1 MPNLSVK
8 HVPENVVA
16 KLRERAARNHRSL
29 QGELLALV
37 CAAAEGAPE
46 RLAGSEGVETAGGAK
61 TIEQI
66 AREHKARWTRP
77 FAKGPRAVDIVRAD
91 RDAR

>member
-1 MPNLSVK
+1 MPSLSVK
-8 HVPENVVA
+8 HVPETVVT
-16 KLRERAARNHRSL
+16 KLRERADRNHRSL

-37 CAAAEGAPE
+37 CAAADAAPE
-46 RLAGSEGVETAGGAK
+46 ARIELEAVESAGRTK

-66 AREHKARWTRP
+66 ASEHKARWKQP
-77 FAKGPRAVDIVRAD
+77 FSEQSSAAEIIRAE